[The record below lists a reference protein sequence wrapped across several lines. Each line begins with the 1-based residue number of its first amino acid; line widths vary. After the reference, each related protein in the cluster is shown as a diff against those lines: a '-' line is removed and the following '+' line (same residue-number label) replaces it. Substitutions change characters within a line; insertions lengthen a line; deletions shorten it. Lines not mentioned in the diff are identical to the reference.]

1 MKLFNIFRKN
11 KKNSKKQKAC
21 VPDVCIS
28 DFWSNSIDVGSERK
42 NKTLLRYPIIYRVV
56 DLISK
61 SIATEQY
68 KYNDYSV
75 VLDSSKLYKVFF
87 DSFVKDV
94 FILLEVSHVNEATK
108 EVFVAIKESSSG
120 VKVQNKQLSVIINQ
134 FVELQLSMYYELLFA
149 YYKASKVQ
157 GVLLPSNTENTNS
170 ISFSLDEQTELS
182 ERLERVFTDVKNAYN
197 IISLTVPF
205 EYIPI
210 QKKFNDTGLIELKEL
225 IKEDVAYIF
234 GVPSLL
240 LENNSNS
247 TYNNLSEAQR
257 VLYDNLDYYKSVVY
271 DLLTDFIKKTNIIKK
286 KITK

>member
-1 MKLFNIFRKN
+1 MKIFNLFKKN
-11 KKNSKKQKAC
+11 KNKKQKAC
-21 VPDVCIS
+21 IPDVCVN
-28 DFWSNSIDVGSERK
+28 DFWSNSTDVGSERK

-61 SIATEQY
+61 SVATETY
-68 KYNDYSV
+68 KYDEYTII
-75 VLDSSKLYKVFF
+75 LDTARLYKLFF
-87 DSFVKDV
+87 DSFIKDV
-94 FILLEVSHVNEATK
+94 FVLLEITSINENTK
-108 EVFVAIKESSSG
+108 EIFITLKESNTG
-120 VKVQNKQLSVIINQ
+120 VKIQNKQLSTILNSY
-134 FVELQLSMYYELLFA
+134 VELQLSLYYELLFA
-149 YYKASKVQ
+149 FYKAGKVQ
-157 GVLLPSNTENTNS
+157 GVLLPSNTENANS
-170 ISFSLDEQTELS
+170 ISFSLDEQTGIS

-225 IKEDVAYIF
+225 IKEDVAYMF

-286 KITK
+286 K